1 LCETAGLVKLGH
13 VALDGTK
20 IKANASKHKA
30 MSYVRIPAI
39 VTTRSDGSR
48 PPVPIDRDQFDGPLG
63 AFSDLS
69 VCARRQERPEG

>member
-1 LCETAGLVKLGH
+1 
-13 VALDGTK
+13 LDGTK